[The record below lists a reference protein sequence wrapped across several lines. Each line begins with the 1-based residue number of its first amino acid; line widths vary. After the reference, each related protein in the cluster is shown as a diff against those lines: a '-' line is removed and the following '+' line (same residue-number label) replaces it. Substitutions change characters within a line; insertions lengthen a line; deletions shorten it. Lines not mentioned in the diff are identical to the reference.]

1 MNSEELSV
9 LRSIETL
16 LRSLVKISL
25 AESMSGLLTDDK
37 LVDLYSGTGI
47 LKREE
52 LQKKTGFSA
61 GKISGLWAEWERAGL
76 LVKDGKSYRKPFE

>member
-1 MNSEELSV
+1 MNSEELTT

-25 AESMSGLLTDDK
+25 SETMSRLLTDEK
-37 LVDLYSGTGI
+37 LRDLYAGTGK

-52 LQKKTGFSA
+52 LEKETGFSG
-61 GKISGLWAEWERAGL
+61 GKISGLWAQWEQAGL
-76 LVKDGKSYRKPFE
+76 LIKDGKSYRKPFE